1 MAEVRR
7 SRYGVSAEKEAAL
20 DARLAELGVREEDL
34 VEKFVRA
41 SGPGGQKVNKTSTAV
56 HLKHLPSGTE
66 VKAQTARS
74 QSLNRYH
81 ARRRLADKL
90 EEEIEGKKSAAQQ
103 EREKIR
109 RQKRR
114 RSRRAKA
121 KMIANKRIQG
131 EKKRQRGK
139 PKVEE

>member
-1 MAEVRR
+1 MAEARR
-7 SRYGVSAEKEAAL
+7 SRYGVSSEKEASL
-20 DARLAELGVREEDL
+20 EGRLAKLGVHEEDL

-56 HLKHLPSGTE
+56 HLKHLPSGIE

-81 ARRRLADKL
+81 ARQRLADKL

-103 EREKIR
+103 QREKIR

-121 KMIANKRIQG
+121 KMVTNKRIQG

-139 PKVEE
+139 PTADD